1 MSQSTNEMLIA
12 FPIDSTSLILGK
24 QSINVNEW
32 KFNTFFTAHKLISDI
47 NNTVT
52 FYLDPEI
59 KSEAMGHIVE
69 DTGVLATNPVKTT
82 ASQVRN
88 FYIWSGLDLSKL
100 LF

>member
-59 KSEAMGHIVE
+59 KSEMMGHIVE
-69 DTGVLATNPVKTT
+69 DTGVLATNPVKIT

>member
-59 KSEAMGHIVE
+59 KSEMMGHIVE